1 MLRPLVDGAF
11 PYLDRKPFDDG
22 YVDAAVAAQREGTQL
37 PFVAQSSAGN
47 LHSQRAIEKLG
58 ATREGVLRMH
68 MRLRDGFHRD
78 TVMYAILAPEWP
90 LVDARLR
97 ERLLVHG

>member
-1 MLRPLVDGAF
+1 MVRVEI
-11 PYLDRKPFDDG
+11 KT
-22 YVDAAVAAQREGTQL
+22 DAR
-37 PFVAQSSAGN
+37 N

-90 LVDARLR
+90 PVDARLR